1 MGSPQD
7 LPPSNS
13 SPLPGVSNTV
23 LTLFLA
29 VCGGQHGYVM
39 SRQPHEAELQGC
51 GQRTS
56 SLAFPKV
63 GCLVLVCTWLW
74 SRKQSRGKHIDL
86 STFSCKEQKAQL
98 KGPSS
103 PAQRPKVQQPRA
115 GEFSATAT
123 STERPRFLV
132 PSHAALLD
140 APALFS
146 GQLPSRLQDSYY
158 HSKHHI
164 QT

>member
-1 MGSPQD
+1 MGSYWHCLWGTGDDAGLSWAMGVGRGGAWDSEDQEWPFFMGSPQD

-98 KGPSS
+98 KGRCISCTE
-103 PAQRPKVQQPRA
+103 AQ
-115 GEFSATAT
+115 GTTAQ
-123 STERPRFLV
+123 
-132 PSHAALLD
+132 
-140 APALFS
+140 
-146 GQLPSRLQDSYY
+146 GW
-158 HSKHHI
+158 
-164 QT
+164 

>member
-1 MGSPQD
+1 MGVGGGGAWDSEDQEWPFFMGSPQD

-56 SLAFPKV
+56 SLLFPK
-63 GCLVLVCTWLW
+63 WAAWFW
-74 SRKQSRGKHIDL
+74 S
-86 STFSCKEQKAQL
+86 
-98 KGPSS
+98 
-103 PAQRPKVQQPRA
+103 
-115 GEFSATAT
+115 
-123 STERPRFLV
+123 
-132 PSHAALLD
+132 
-140 APALFS
+140 APGS
-146 GQLPSRLQDSYY
+146 GVENRVEGN
-158 HSKHHI
+158 
-164 QT
+164 T